1 MLNSREDGVDEVWCV
16 VDREAAAAR
25 KDCLRACAVAKT
37 AKHRKGQQF
46 ELAISNPCFEVWVL
60 LHFERS
66 ARPFANCQ
74 EVIRSLKQHRP
85 EYTKSNKVVLDGTLG
100 LLEAALAN
108 ATWLRAQ
115 GVALP
120 STRSEEHTSELQ
132 SLMRIS
138 YAVFCLTKK

>member
-25 KDCLRACAVAKT
+25 KDCLRACALAKT
-37 AKHRKGQQF
+37 AKPRKGQQF

-85 EYTKSNKVVLDGTLG
+85 EYTKSNKVVLDGTQIG
-100 LLEAALAN
+100 RASCRERVCQYVYISVLA
-108 ATWLRAQ
+108 
-115 GVALP
+115 V
-120 STRSEEHTSELQ
+120 
-132 SLMRIS
+132 SL
-138 YAVFCLTKK
+138 KK

>member
-1 MLNSREDGVDEVWCV
+1 MRMSVWRPDVCSSDRQRGLAILNSRDDVVDEVLCV
-16 VDREAAAAR
+16 FDREAAAAS
-25 KDCLRACAVAKT
+25 KDFLRACALAKT
-37 AKHRKGQQF
+37 AKPRKGQQF

-85 EYTKSNKVVLDGTLG
+85 E
-100 LLEAALAN
+100 
-108 ATWLRAQ
+108 
-115 GVALP
+115 
-120 STRSEEHTSELQ
+120 RSEEHTSELQ

-138 YAVFCLTKK
+138 YAVFCLKKKNV